1 MTVEWTLKPG
11 ESIERTALQARFGGR
26 TQGGIGPS
34 RKTPN
39 VLIFSDPVAGEPH
52 GYYDGWQKDDCFHY
66 TGEGQYGDQQM
77 KSGNASIL
85 NHAEEGRALRVFL
98 GARGVVTYLDEFELD
113 PAEPYYRTD
122 APETGDGPRREVIV
136 FRLRPK
142 SIEPG
147 KPSMK
152 LVSVLDGPVS
162 DDVPIEQQQ
171 TERAF
176 VSPSN
181 EPYEAERR
189 EQRLVLDLELF
200 LRRRNHE
207 VTRKRIVPP
216 GEARPLFTDLWD
228 ETTGTLVEAKGT
240 VERNS
245 IRMAIGQLA
254 DYKRFVQGGQPN
266 HLAVL
271 LPSQPRP
278 DLFQLLASQEIELIY
293 PEDEGFNDST
303 GGSLLAPRNQP

>member
-1 MTVEWTLKPG
+1 MALEWHLKPG
-11 ESIERTALQARFGGR
+11 ESIERTALQAEFGGR

-39 VLIFSDPVAGEPH
+39 VLIFSDPVAVEPH
-52 GYYDGWQKDDCFHY
+52 GYYDGWQSDGCFHY

-85 NHAEEGRALRVFL
+85 NHAEEGRALRVFA
-98 GARGVVTYLDEFELD
+98 GARGRVTYLDEFELD
-113 PAEPYYRTD
+113 ETKPFYRTD
-122 APETGDGPRREVIV
+122 APETGDGPRREVFV

-142 SIEPG
+142 NIAPG
-147 KPSMK
+147 RPSMK
-152 LVSVLDGPVS
+152 LADVLDGPLCE
-162 DDVPIEQQQ
+162 DVEIEQQQ

-181 EPYEAERR
+181 EPSEAERR
-189 EQRLVLDLELF
+189 EQHLVLDFERF
-200 LRRRNHE
+200 LRQRNHE

-228 ETTGTLVEAKGT
+228 ATTGTLVEAKGT

-254 DYKRFVQGGQPN
+254 DYKRFVQDGKPN

-271 LPSQPRP
+271 LPSKPRP
-278 DLFQLLASQEIELIY
+278 DLCELLASQGIELIY
-293 PEDEGFNDST
+293 PKDGGFEDST
-303 GGSLLAPRNQP
+303 EGSLVS

>member
-1 MTVEWTLKPG
+1 MALEWNLKPG
-11 ESIERTALQARFGGR
+11 ESIERTALQAEFGGR

-52 GYYDGWQKDDCFHY
+52 GYYDGWQADGCFHY
-66 TGEGQYGDQQM
+66 TGEGQYGDQRM

-85 NHAEEGRALRVFL
+85 NHAKEGRALRVFA
-98 GARGVVTYLDEFELD
+98 GARGTVTYLDEFELD
-113 PAEPYYRTD
+113 ETRPFYRTD

-142 SIEPG
+142 NIEPG
-147 KPSMK
+147 RPSMK
-152 LVSVLDGPVS
+152 LAAVLDGPIS
-162 DDVPIEQQQ
+162 EDVQIEQQQ

-176 VSPSN
+176 VSPSS

-189 EQRLVLDLELF
+189 EQRLVLDFERF
-200 LRRRNHE
+200 LRQRNHE

-228 ETTGTLVEAKGT
+228 ATTGTLVEAKGS

-254 DYKRFVQGGQPN
+254 DYKRFVQDGGPS

-271 LPSQPRP
+271 LPSRPRP
-278 DLFQLLASQEIELIY
+278 DLCALLASEGIELIY
-293 PEDEGFNDST
+293 PKDGGFEDSAE
-303 GGSLLAPRNQP
+303 GSLVS